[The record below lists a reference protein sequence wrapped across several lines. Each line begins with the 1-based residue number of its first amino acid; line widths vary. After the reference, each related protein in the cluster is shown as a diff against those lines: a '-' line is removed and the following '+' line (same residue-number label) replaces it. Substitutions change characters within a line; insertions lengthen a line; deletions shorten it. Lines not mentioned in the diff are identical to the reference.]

1 MQPYF
6 FPYIGYW
13 QLIRAA
19 DVFVLYDDVAYIKGG
34 WINRNRILERGQAVY
49 LTLETRGAS
58 PNRKINEVMA
68 GDNAGRL
75 IKTLR
80 QNYAKAPC
88 FAGVM
93 PVLETLL
100 TDAEPNLARRLENL
114 IRGIC
119 ARLGIDTPIRVSS
132 RLGRDTTL
140 DRDRSILDIC
150 ARLNAT
156 SYVNAIGGR
165 VLYDADVFAAR
176 GLDLRFLQPR
186 PVEYAQFGQPF
197 VPWLSIIDVMM
208 FNPPEAI
215 AAMLGEYDLVAA

>member
-34 WINRNRILERGQAVY
+34 WINRNRILERGQAMY

-58 PNRKINEVMA
+58 PNRKINEVMV

-75 IKTLR
+75 LKTLR

-88 FAGVM
+88 FDGVM
-93 PVLETLL
+93 PALETLL
-100 TDAEPNLARRLENL
+100 TDDEPNLAHRLENL
-114 IRGIC
+114 IRGVC
-119 ARLGIDTPIRVSS
+119 ARLGIDTQILVSS
-132 RLGRDTTL
+132 RLGRDTAL
-140 DRDRSILDIC
+140 DRDQSIVDIC
-150 ARLNAT
+150 ARVNAT
-156 SYVNAIGGR
+156 TYVNSIGGR
-165 VLYDADVFAAR
+165 TLYDPDVFAAR
-176 GLDLRFLQPR
+176 GLELRFLQPR
-186 PVEYAQFGQPF
+186 HVEYAQFGQPF

-208 FNPPEAI
+208 FNPPEAVD
-215 AAMLGEYDLVAA
+215 AMFGEYDLVAG